1 MGVVS
6 LLTDCRYCQ
15 ILLVRPK
22 AIENLSPAEAE
33 RDVRARMA
41 ADSITR
47 IAEDL
52 LAAGTIKYGQIHLYD
67 HNPLILCWKL
77 PVILHSSSVSSVPA
91 LFGALSIH
99 TIVICR
105 NDQIRR
111 QLAENKSRQC
121 MLALSQLAESW
132 PVKIWISKSF
142 VNLMRR
148 LTGQG
153 SNASG
158 GSIINVSSSIA
169 SDRGNV
175 VAPGHW
181 GLLGL
186 QQQQITSPGRASS
199 QIIDG
204 GHDTGRCEPGIQPT
218 RLNNLQSRDLHAP
231 DYFLQAADPFICD
244 PFLAGYLDDTVDVDL
259 LLHSNLRQ
267 TLPVHSEGL
276 NAAGNPG
283 TPGI

>member
-1 MGVVS
+1 MS
-6 LLTDCRYCQ
+6 
-15 ILLVRPK
+15 
-22 AIENLSPAEAE
+22 
-33 RDVRARMA
+33 
-41 ADSITR
+41 
-47 IAEDL
+47 
-52 LAAGTIKYGQIHLYD
+52 
-67 HNPLILCWKL
+67 
-77 PVILHSSSVSSVPA
+77 LHSSHVSSVPA

-132 PVKIWISKSF
+132 PVKIWISKAF

-169 SDRGNV
+169 NDRGNV
-175 VAPGHW
+175 AAPGHW
-181 GLLGL
+181 GLLGM
-186 QQQQITSPGRASS
+186 QQQHIASPGRVSS
-199 QIIDG
+199 QIADG
-204 GHDTGRCEPGIQPT
+204 GHDTDRCEAGIQPT
-218 RLNNLQSRDLHAP
+218 CLNGLQSRDLHVP

-259 LLHSNLRQ
+259 LLHSNLGQ
-267 TLPVHSEGL
+267 TLPVPSGGL
-276 NAAGNPG
+276 NAAGDPSAL
-283 TPGI
+283 GI

>member
-1 MGVVS
+1 
-6 LLTDCRYCQ
+6 
-15 ILLVRPK
+15 
-22 AIENLSPAEAE
+22 
-33 RDVRARMA
+33 
-41 ADSITR
+41 
-47 IAEDL
+47 
-52 LAAGTIKYGQIHLYD
+52 
-67 HNPLILCWKL
+67 
-77 PVILHSSSVSSVPA
+77 
-91 LFGALSIH
+91 
-99 TIVICR
+99 
-105 NDQIRR
+105 
-111 QLAENKSRQC
+111 

-175 VAPGHW
+175 AAPGHW

-186 QQQQITSPGRASS
+186 QQQHITSPSRDSS

-204 GHDTGRCEPGIQPT
+204 GHDTNRCEPGIQAA
-218 RLNNLQSRDLHAP
+218 RMNSFQSRDLHTS

-259 LLHSNLRQ
+259 LLHNNLGQ
-267 TLPVHSEGL
+267 TIPVPSEGL
-276 NAAGNPG
+276 NAAGDSSAA
-283 TPGI
+283 GIR